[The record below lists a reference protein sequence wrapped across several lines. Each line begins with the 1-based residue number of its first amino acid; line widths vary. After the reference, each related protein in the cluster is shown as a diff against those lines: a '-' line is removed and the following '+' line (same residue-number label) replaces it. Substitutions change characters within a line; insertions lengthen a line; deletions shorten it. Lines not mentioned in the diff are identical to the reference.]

1 MGIYE
6 KLLTLQAKLKVPKGQ
21 YSDFGGY
28 YYRNCEDITEA
39 AKPLLAEVKAVL
51 LLTDEIVTVGGRIYV
66 KAVAKLMDAE
76 SNGVVE
82 ANGYAREAE
91 SRPKF
96 DVAQLTGT
104 ASSYARKYA
113 LNGLFAL
120 DDTKDADAL
129 PPVQQPA
136 AKPAGGSQKA
146 ANNAKQQPAAKPA
159 EKVTSHQLGQL
170 QALAKQKGVAVDS
183 IVAGYK
189 LNSLQDMDGRQW
201 AQAMNGLRKR
211 ADAQ

>member
-1 MGIYE
+1 MTIFE
-6 KLLTLQAKLKVPKGQ
+6 KLLTIQQKLKAPKGQ

-28 YYRNCEDITEA
+28 YYRSCEDITEA
-39 AKPLLAEVKAVL
+39 AKPLLEEVKAVL
-51 LLTDEIVTVGGRIYV
+51 LLTDEVVVVGDRVYI
-66 KAVAKLMDAE
+66 KATAKLLDVE
-76 SNGVVE
+76 GDGVVE
-82 ANGYAREAE
+82 VNGYAREAE

-129 PPVQQPA
+129 PPAQQPA
-136 AKPAGGSQKA
+136 GSQKP

-170 QALAKQKGVAVDS
+170 QVLAKQKGVAVDS

-201 AQAMNGLRKR
+201 AQTMNGLRKR

>member
-6 KLLTLQAKLKVPKGQ
+6 KLLTLQEKLKVPKGQ

-66 KAVAKLMDAE
+66 QAVAKLGDAE
-76 SNGVVE
+76 SDGVVE

-129 PPVQQPA
+129 APVQQPA
-136 AKPAGGSQKA
+136 VKPAGSQKPV
-146 ANNAKQQPAAKPA
+146 NNSKRQQA
-159 EKVTSHQLGQL
+159 EKVTSYQLAQL
-170 QALAKQKGVAVDS
+170 QTMAKQKGVD
-183 IVAGYK
+183 VAGIAQSLH
-189 LNSLQDMDGRQW
+189 LNNLQDITAAQW
-201 AQAMNGLRKR
+201 AQCMNSLRKR
-211 ADAQ
+211 ADA

>member
-28 YYRNCEDITEA
+28 YYRSCEDITEA
-39 AKPLLAEVKAVL
+39 AKPLLVEVKAVL
-51 LLTDEIVTVGGRIYV
+51 LLTDEIVVIGNRTYV
-66 KAVAKLMDAE
+66 KAVAKLIDTE
-76 SNGVVE
+76 SDGVVE
-82 ANGYAREAE
+82 VDGCAREDE
-91 SRPKF
+91 SQKGK
-96 DVAQLTGT
+96 DVAQITGSC
-104 ASSYARKYA
+104 SSYARKYA

-120 DDTKDADAL
+120 DDAKDADAL

-136 AKPAGGSQKA
+136 EKPAQ
-146 ANNAKQQPAAKPA
+146 
-159 EKVTSHQLGQL
+159 KVTSYQMGQL

-183 IVAGYK
+183 VVAGYK
-189 LNSLQDMDGRQW
+189 INNLQDMDTKQW
-201 AQAMNGLRKR
+201 AQAMNSLRKR

>member
-28 YYRNCEDITEA
+28 YYRSCEDITEA
-39 AKPLLAEVKAVL
+39 AKPLLVEVKAVL
-51 LLTDEIVTVGGRIYV
+51 LLTDEIVVIGNRTYV
-66 KAVAKLMDAE
+66 KAVAKLIDTE
-76 SNGVVE
+76 SDGVVE
-82 ANGYAREAE
+82 VDGYAREDE
-91 SRPKF
+91 SQKGK
-96 DVAQLTGT
+96 DVAQITGSC
-104 ASSYARKYA
+104 SSYARKYA

-120 DDTKDADAL
+120 DDAKDADAL

-136 AKPAGGSQKA
+136 EKPAGSQK
-146 ANNAKQQPAAKPA
+146 PAG
-159 EKVTSHQLGQL
+159 KVTSYQMGQL

-183 IVAGYK
+183 VVAGYK
-189 LNSLQDMDGRQW
+189 INNLQDMDTKQW
-201 AQAMNGLRKR
+201 AQAMNSLRKR

>member
-28 YYRNCEDITEA
+28 YYRSCEDITEA
-39 AKPLLAEVKAVL
+39 AKPLLVEVKAVL
-51 LLTDEIVTVGGRIYV
+51 LLTDEIVVIGNRTYV
-66 KAVAKLMDAE
+66 KAVAKLIDTE
-76 SNGVVE
+76 SDGVVE
-82 ANGYAREAE
+82 VDGYAREDE
-91 SRPKF
+91 SQKGK
-96 DVAQLTGT
+96 DVAQITGSC
-104 ASSYARKYA
+104 SSYARKYA

-120 DDTKDADAL
+120 DDAKDADAL

-136 AKPAGGSQKA
+136 EKPAGSQKP
-146 ANNAKQQPAAKPA
+146 ANNAKRQPTAKPA
-159 EKVTSHQLGQL
+159 EKVTSYQMGQL

-183 IVAGYK
+183 VVAGYK
-189 LNSLQDMDGRQW
+189 INNLQDIDTKQW
-201 AQAMNGLRKR
+201 AQAMNSLRKR

>member
-51 LLTDEIVTVGGRIYV
+51 LLTDEIVTVGNRTYV
-66 KAVAKLMDAE
+66 KAVAKLVDAE
-76 SNGVVE
+76 GDGVVE
-82 ANGYAREAE
+82 VNGYAREVE

-120 DDTKDADAL
+120 DDAKDADAL
-129 PPVQQPA
+129 LPVQQPA
-136 AKPAGGSQKA
+136 EKPAGSQKP
-146 ANNAKQQPAAKPA
+146 ANNAKRQPTAKLA
-159 EKVTSHQLGQL
+159 EKVTSYQMGQL

-183 IVAGYK
+183 VVAGYK
-189 LNSLQDMDGRQW
+189 INNLQDMDTKQW
-201 AQAMNGLRKR
+201 AWAMNSLRKR

>member
-1 MGIYE
+1 MTIYE
-6 KLLTLQAKLKVPKGQ
+6 KLLTLQQKLKAPKGQ

-28 YYRNCEDITEA
+28 YYRSCEDITEA
-39 AKPLLAEVKAVL
+39 AKPLLEEVKAVL

-66 KAVAKLMDAE
+66 KAVAKLVDAE
-76 SNGVVE
+76 SDGCVE
-82 ANGYAREAE
+82 VNGYAREAE

-129 PPVQQPA
+129 PPAQQA
-136 AKPAGGSQKA
+136 AGSQKPG
-146 ANNAKQQPAAKPA
+146 NNAKPA

-211 ADAQ
+211 ADV

>member
-28 YYRNCEDITEA
+28 YYRSCEDIIEA
-39 AKPLLAEVKAVL
+39 AKPLLLEVKAVL
-51 LLTDEIVTVGGRIYV
+51 LLTDEIVGIGNRTYV
-66 KAVAKLMDAE
+66 KAVAKLIDTE
-76 SNGVVE
+76 SDGVVE
-82 ANGYAREAE
+82 VDGYAREDE
-91 SRPKF
+91 SQKGK
-96 DVAQLTGT
+96 DVAQITGSC
-104 ASSYARKYA
+104 SSYARKYA

-120 DDTKDADAL
+120 DDAKDADAL

-136 AKPAGGSQKA
+136 E
-146 ANNAKQQPAAKPA
+146 KPA
-159 EKVTSHQLGQL
+159 EKVTSHQMGQL

-183 IVAGYK
+183 VVAGYK
-189 LNSLQDMDGRQW
+189 INNLQDMDTKQW
-201 AQAMNGLRKR
+201 AQAMNSLRKR

>member
-28 YYRNCEDITEA
+28 YYRNCEDITEV

-51 LLTDEIVTVGGRIYV
+51 LLTDEIVTVGNRTYV
-66 KAVAKLMDAE
+66 KAVAKLVDAE
-76 SNGVVE
+76 GDGVVE
-82 ANGYAREAE
+82 VNGYAREVE

-120 DDTKDADAL
+120 DDAKDADAL
-129 PPVQQPA
+129 LPVQQPA
-136 AKPAGGSQKA
+136 EKPAGSQKP
-146 ANNAKQQPAAKPA
+146 ANNAKRQPTAKLA
-159 EKVTSHQLGQL
+159 EKVTSYQMGQL

-183 IVAGYK
+183 VVAGYK
-189 LNSLQDMDGRQW
+189 INNLQDMDTKQW
-201 AQAMNGLRKR
+201 AQAMNSLRKR

>member
-28 YYRNCEDITEA
+28 YYRSCEDITEA
-39 AKPLLAEVKAVL
+39 AKPLLVEVKAVL
-51 LLTDEIVTVGGRIYV
+51 LLTDEIVVIGNRTYV
-66 KAVAKLMDAE
+66 KAVAKLIDTE
-76 SNGVVE
+76 SDGVVE
-82 ANGYAREAE
+82 VDGYAREDE
-91 SRPKF
+91 SQKGK
-96 DVAQLTGT
+96 DVAQITGSC
-104 ASSYARKYA
+104 SSYARKYA

-120 DDTKDADAL
+120 DDAKDADAL

-136 AKPAGGSQKA
+136 EKPAGSQ
-146 ANNAKQQPAAKPA
+146 KPA
-159 EKVTSHQLGQL
+159 EKVTSYQMGQL

-183 IVAGYK
+183 VVAGYK
-189 LNSLQDMDGRQW
+189 INNLQDMDTKQW
-201 AQAMNGLRKR
+201 AQAMNSLRKR

>member
-6 KLLTLQAKLKVPKGQ
+6 KLLTVQQKLKAAKGH
-21 YSDFGGY
+21 YSDFGNY
-28 YYRNCEDITEA
+28 YYRSCEDITEA
-39 AKPLLAEVKAVL
+39 AKPLLMEVKAVL
-51 LLTDEIVTVGGRIYV
+51 LLTDEVVTVGGRIYV
-66 KAVAKLMDAE
+66 KAVARLLDVE
-76 SNGVVE
+76 SDGVVE
-82 ANGYAREAE
+82 ACGYAREAE

-120 DDTKDADAL
+120 DDAKDADAL

-136 AKPAGGSQKA
+136 EKPAGSQKP
-146 ANNAKQQPAAKPA
+146 ANNAKRQPTAKPA
-159 EKVTSHQLGQL
+159 EKVTSYQMGQL
-170 QALAKQKGVAVDS
+170 QALAKQKDVAVDS
-183 IVAGYK
+183 VVAGYK
-189 LNSLQDMDGRQW
+189 INNLQDMDTKQW
-201 AQAMNGLRKR
+201 AQAMNSLRKR

>member
-6 KLLTLQAKLKVPKGQ
+6 KLLTLQEKLKVPKGQ

-66 KAVAKLMDAE
+66 KAVAKLVDAE
-76 SNGVVE
+76 SDGVVE

-129 PPVQQPA
+129 PPVQQPE
-136 AKPAGGSQKA
+136 AKPAGSQKPV
-146 ANNAKQQPAAKPA
+146 NNAKRQPA
-159 EKVTSHQLGQL
+159 EKVTSCQLAQL
-170 QALAKQKGVAVDS
+170 QTMAKQKGVD
-183 IVAGYK
+183 VAGIAQSLH
-189 LNSLQDMDGRQW
+189 LNNLQDITAAQW
-201 AQAMNGLRKR
+201 AQCMNSLRKR
-211 ADAQ
+211 ADA

>member
-6 KLLTLQAKLKVPKGQ
+6 KLLTVQQNLKAAKGH

-28 YYRNCEDITEA
+28 YYRSCEDITEA
-39 AKPLLAEVKAVL
+39 AKPLLTEVKAVL

-66 KAVAKLMDAE
+66 KAVARLLDVE
-76 SNGVVE
+76 SDGVVE
-82 ANGYAREAE
+82 VCGYAREAE

-120 DDTKDADAL
+120 DDTKDADAM
-129 PPVQQPA
+129 PPAQQA
-136 AKPAGGSQKA
+136 EKPAGGSQKPANSGRAEKSA
-146 ANNAKQQPAAKPA
+146 A
-159 EKVTSHQLGQL
+159 KVTSQQLGQL
-170 QALAKQKGVAVDS
+170 QTLAKQKGVAVDS
-183 IVAGYK
+183 IVQGYK
-189 LNSLQDMDGRQW
+189 LSKLQDITAAQW
-201 AQAMNGLRKR
+201 AQSMNSLRKR
-211 ADAQ
+211 ADV

>member
-1 MGIYE
+1 MGIFE
-6 KLLTLQAKLKVPKGQ
+6 KLQTLQQKLKAPKGQ
-21 YSDFGGY
+21 YSDWGGY
-28 YYRNCEDITEA
+28 YYRSCEDITEA

-51 LLTDEIVTVGGRIYV
+51 LLTDEIVTVGGRVYV
-66 KAVAKLMDAE
+66 KAAAKLLDVE
-76 SNGVVE
+76 SDGVVE
-82 ANGYAREAE
+82 VNGYARETE

-129 PPVQQPA
+129 PSA
-136 AKPAGGSQKA
+136 
-146 ANNAKQQPAAKPA
+146 QQPAAKPA

-170 QALAKQKGVAVDS
+170 QALAKQKGVAGDS

-201 AQAMNGLRKR
+201 AQTMNGLRKR

>member
-1 MGIYE
+1 MSIYE
-6 KLLTLQAKLKVPKGQ
+6 KLLTLQANLKAPKGQ

-28 YYRNCEDITEA
+28 YYRSCEDITEA

-51 LLTDEIVTVGGRIYV
+51 LLTDEIVVIGDRTYV
-66 KAVAKLMDAE
+66 KAAAKLIDTE
-76 SNGVVE
+76 SDGVVE
-82 ANGYAREAE
+82 VDGYAREAE

-113 LNGLFAL
+113 LNGLFVL
-120 DDTKDADAL
+120 DDAKDADAL
-129 PPVQQPA
+129 PPVQQTAAQPA
-136 AKPAGGSQKA
+136 GSQKP
-146 ANNAKQQPAAKPA
+146 ANNAKQQPAAKSV

-170 QALAKQKGVAVDS
+170 QALAKQKGVAVES

-201 AQAMNGLRKR
+201 AQTMNSLRKR
-211 ADAQ
+211 ADV

>member
-6 KLLTLQAKLKVPKGQ
+6 KLLTVQQNLKAAKGH

-28 YYRNCEDITEA
+28 YYRSCEDITESV
-39 AKPLLAEVKAVL
+39 KPLLTEVKAVL

-66 KAVAKLMDAE
+66 KAVARLLDVE
-76 SNGVVE
+76 SDGIVE
-82 ANGYAREAE
+82 VCGYAREAE

-120 DDTKDADAL
+120 DDTKDADAM
-129 PPVQQPA
+129 PPAQQQAEKSAGGIQKPANSGRAEKPA
-136 AKPAGGSQKA
+136 AK
-146 ANNAKQQPAAKPA
+146 
-159 EKVTSHQLGQL
+159 VTSYQLGQL
-170 QALAKQKGVAVDS
+170 QTLAKQKGVAVDS
-183 IVAGYK
+183 IVQGYK
-189 LNSLQDMDGRQW
+189 LSKLQDITAAQW
-201 AQAMNGLRKR
+201 AQSMNSLRKR
-211 ADAQ
+211 ADV

>member
-6 KLLTLQAKLKVPKGQ
+6 KLLTVQQNLKAAKGH

-28 YYRNCEDITEA
+28 YYRSCEDITEA
-39 AKPLLAEVKAVL
+39 AKPLLTEVKAVL

-66 KAVAKLMDAE
+66 KAVARLLDVE
-76 SNGVVE
+76 SDGVVE
-82 ANGYAREAE
+82 VCGYAREAE

-120 DDTKDADAL
+120 DDTKDADAM
-129 PPVQQPA
+129 PPAQQA
-136 AKPAGGSQKA
+136 EKPAGGSQKPANSGRAEKSA
-146 ANNAKQQPAAKPA
+146 A
-159 EKVTSHQLGQL
+159 KVTSQQLGQL
-170 QALAKQKGVAVDS
+170 QTLAKQKGVAVDS
-183 IVAGYK
+183 IVQGYK
-189 LNSLQDMDGRQW
+189 LSKLQDITAAQW
-201 AQAMNGLRKR
+201 AQSMNNLRKR
-211 ADAQ
+211 ADA

>member
-28 YYRNCEDITEA
+28 YYRSCEDITEA
-39 AKPLLAEVKAVL
+39 AKPLLVEVKAVL
-51 LLTDEIVTVGGRIYV
+51 LLTDEIVVIGNRTYV
-66 KAVAKLMDAE
+66 KAVAKLIDTE
-76 SNGVVE
+76 SDGVVE
-82 ANGYAREAE
+82 VDGYAREDE
-91 SRPKF
+91 SQKGK
-96 DVAQLTGT
+96 DVAQITGSC
-104 ASSYARKYA
+104 SSYARKYA

-120 DDTKDADAL
+120 DDAKDADAL

-136 AKPAGGSQKA
+136 EKPAQ
-146 ANNAKQQPAAKPA
+146 
-159 EKVTSHQLGQL
+159 KVTSYQMGQL

-183 IVAGYK
+183 VVAGYK
-189 LNSLQDMDGRQW
+189 INNLQDMDTKQW
-201 AQAMNGLRKR
+201 AQAMNSLRKR